1 MSVGIGSAV
10 DEQRMAPV
18 NETMTTVVG
27 NVITEVKQRRITDGT
42 RVASFRMASN
52 ERRFDKE
59 TQEWVNG
66 DSLFVTVTCW
76 RKLAL
81 GVCASLMKG
90 DPVMVTGRLFTRGY
104 EIEGQKRSVT
114 ELEAVAVG
122 PDLSRCFADVSRAS
136 RRATEDVPAEAAPDD
151 AASTPVGASASSLAA
166 ADAGALNGTEAVD
179 AAARGPLVP
188 VPTQDERRPSAKGEK
203 ADGAAPQLAVVGSS

>member
-1 MSVGIGSAV
+1 
-10 DEQRMAPV
+10 V

-27 NVITEVKQRRITDGT
+27 NVITDVKQRRIADGT

-59 TQEWVNG
+59 TQQWVNG
-66 DSLFVTVTCW
+66 DSLFVTVSCW

-81 GVCASLMKG
+81 GVGASLMKG

-104 EIEGQKRSVT
+104 EVEGQKRSVT

-122 PDLSRCFADVSRAS
+122 PDLSRCVADVSRA
-136 RRATEDVPAEAAPDD
+136 RRQATEDAPAELSMVDEIPDSAEAPSAGGPVD
-151 AASTPVGASASSLAA
+151 ADGRIPTTATAVPSQHERRGSEV
-166 ADAGALNGTEAVD
+166 ADATEA
-179 AAARGPLVP
+179 G
-188 VPTQDERRPSAKGEK
+188 
-203 ADGAAPQLAVVGSS
+203 PQLAVVGSS